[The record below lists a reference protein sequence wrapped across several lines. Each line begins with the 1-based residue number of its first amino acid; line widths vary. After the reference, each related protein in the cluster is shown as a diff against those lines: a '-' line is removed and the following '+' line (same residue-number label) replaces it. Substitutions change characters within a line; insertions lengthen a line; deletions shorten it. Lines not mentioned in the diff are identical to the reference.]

1 MTTEIE
7 NRGLHIIG
15 LFDDDYDDHN
25 DDDYDDHNDD
35 HNDHNDDDYDDHG
48 AGD

>member
-25 DDDYDDHNDD
+25 DDHNDL
-35 HNDHNDDDYDDHG
+35 NDDDYDDHG

>member
-1 MTTEIE
+1 MEIE
-7 NRGLHIIG
+7 KRGVHIIG
-15 LFDDDYDDHN
+15 LF